1 MLEVFYTIGI
11 DNALVNIVPNRN
23 QTLFQFINAVDMSGK
38 DVPAWS
44 SMSDIVSWVEVWA
57 ERIQWNEVA
66 PLCKRQLDC
75 FTSALLCSH
84 VEF

>member
-23 QTLFQFINAVDMSGK
+23 QTLFQFIDAVDMSGK
-38 DVPAWS
+38 YVPAWS

-57 ERIQWNEVA
+57 GRR
-66 PLCKRQLDC
+66 P
-75 FTSALLCSH
+75 
-84 VEF
+84 